1 MGRPALERRI
11 QCRYGKINVGRE
23 SNGVWFGVCD
33 SGKTYTLQG
42 STAQGGADTERGV
55 VPRALEYIISS
66 RDKMRALGWE
76 VGLEVSVC
84 V

>member
-1 MGRPALERRI
+1 M
-11 QCRYGKINVGRE
+11 
-23 SNGVWFGVCD
+23 
-33 SGKTYTLQG
+33 QG